1 MSPAG
6 DADLLVRARAA
17 LLDALEALA
26 QHRHAVIV
34 IGAQA
39 IYLHTG
45 GTALA
50 LAEATKDSDLAI
62 DPRPLD
68 PEPLVEDAM
77 RVAGFELDTVA
88 RQPGAWVNTD
98 GIPVDLMVPEAL
110 AGSGGRRSARVPPHD
125 NAAMRRARGLEATV
139 VDHGPMHVGALAPD
153 DPREYQVNV
162 ASPAALLVAKLHK
175 IGEREDE
182 PRRLEPKDAHD
193 VYRLLATLPLDRFVP
208 ALVRLTE
215 DPLAGEATKR
225 ALDYLQ
231 HLFAA
236 GPEAVGS
243 ELAGRAEELVGD
255 PDVVSASVA
264 FLAQDL
270 LAAIRS
276 PEADPAGLEERD

>member
-1 MSPAG
+1 VSPAG
-6 DADLLVRARAA
+6 DADLRVRARAA

-26 QHRHAVIV
+26 QHRDAVVV

-45 GTALA
+45 GTTLA
-50 LAEATKDSDLAI
+50 LAEATKDSDLAV
-62 DPRPLD
+62 DPRALD
-68 PEPLVEDAM
+68 PEPLVEEAM

-88 RQPGAWVNTD
+88 RQPGAWVNAD

-110 AGSGGRRSARVPPHD
+110 AGRGGRRSARIPPHD

-139 VDHGPMHVGALAPD
+139 VDHAPMHVGALAPD
-153 DPREYQVNV
+153 DPREYLVNV

-215 DPLAGEATKR
+215 DPIAGEATTT

-231 HLFAA
+231 RLFAA

-276 PEADPAGLEERD
+276 PEADPAVPADRD